1 MKKTYLGIALFL
13 SLLFIVVAC
22 KKNADVTPPVAKA
35 PTLTLNSPNDN
46 DQLLGGALLSIKGQV
61 TDATG
66 LKTLSVK
73 ITDDKTSAV
82 LFQTT
87 PSVLDMKSYEINTSW
102 TVKVTDWTDATAT
115 ITVINNSG
123 LKTEKLVKFKL
134 WL

>member
-1 MKKTYLGIALFL
+1 MKKTHLSIALFL
-13 SLLFIVVAC
+13 TLLFIIIAC
-22 KKNADVTPPVAKA
+22 KKNADVTPPVAVP
-35 PTLTLNSPNDN
+35 PTLILNSPNDN
-46 DQLLGGALLSIKGQV
+46 DQLLGGAVLNIKGQIK
-61 TDATG
+61 DGLG
-66 LKTLSVK
+66 LKNLSIK

-82 LFQTT
+82 LFETT

-115 ITVINNSG
+115 ITVTNNSG